1 MSVAKGSEVPGVLDG
16 NAKGSDPTLVAVL
29 PPPPPPIGELPV
41 HLHRL
46 HDNPAPRFY
55 WEERGGWRRL
65 VKRALN
71 FVQRFVGAPQATFNR
86 EVVEGMTLLMAEIR
100 GLRRWSETIA
110 GTPADRPLDPL
121 LQELATL
128 RERVGHLQQWMS
140 AELLEAGRHRRERVD
155 QLDAALAQLERRV
168 EALGAQDVALLR
180 EFREGFVGHA
190 AWITTL
196 QRKYQAVSLEA
207 REHAEPSATIREPH
221 VVDPDAYARR
231 LAELGGTIRVNVG
244 CGEHPIDGYV
254 NVDLRALPGI
264 DVLADARNLPF
275 GPGTLD
281 ELASAHL
288 VEHFREHQARTRVLP
303 YWKSLL
309 RPGGRLRIVCPNWAA
324 MLERV
329 HDGRMKL
336 EEFKLVTFGWQDY
349 EGDDHFAMYTP
360 ETLRALLGD
369 VGFGRI
375 EVLAV
380 DRMNGLCPEM
390 ELVAHLPDAPAS

>member
-1 MSVAKGSEVPGVLDG
+1 MSLP
-16 NAKGSDPTLVAVL
+16 KGSDVSGLPDGAASGSEPTLVATL
-29 PPPPPPIGELPV
+29 PSPPPPLGELPV

-65 VKRALN
+65 IKRAIN

-86 EVVEGMTLLMAEIR
+86 EVVEGLTMLMAEVR
-100 GLRRWSETIA
+100 GLRRWAETIA
-110 GTPADRPLDPL
+110 GTPADRPLDPV
-121 LQELATL
+121 LQDLATL
-128 RERVGHLQQWMS
+128 RERLAHLQQWMS
-140 AELLEAGRHRRERVD
+140 AELSEASRQRRERVD
-155 QLDAALAQLERRV
+155 QLDAAVVQLERRI
-168 EALGAQDVALLR
+168 EALGTQDVSLLR
-180 EFREGFVGHA
+180 EFREGFSGHA

-196 QRKYQAVSLEA
+196 QRKYQGVSLEA
-207 REHAEPSATIREPH
+207 REHAEPTAAVREPQ

-231 LAELGGTIRVNVG
+231 LSEMNGTIRVNVG
-244 CGEHPIDGYV
+244 CGEHPVPGYV

-264 DVLADARNLPF
+264 DVLADARRLPF
-275 GPGTLD
+275 EPGTLD
-281 ELASAHL
+281 EIASSHL
-288 VEHFREHQARTRVLP
+288 VEHFREHQARTRVVP

-309 RPGGRLRIVCPNWAA
+309 RSDGRLRIVCPNWAA

-329 HDGRMKL
+329 QDGRMRL

-360 ETLRALLGD
+360 ETLRALLAD

-375 EVLAV
+375 DMLAI

-390 ELVAHLPDAPAS
+390 ELVAHLSDTPQS